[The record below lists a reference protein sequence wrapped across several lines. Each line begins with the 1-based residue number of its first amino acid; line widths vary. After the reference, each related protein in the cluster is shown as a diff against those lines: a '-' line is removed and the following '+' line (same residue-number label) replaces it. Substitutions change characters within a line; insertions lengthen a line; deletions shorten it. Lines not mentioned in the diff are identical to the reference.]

1 MRQLARLLKSCTCAS
16 RGLDDYLWSIW
27 RSDSCCQSYGPV
39 QNQLKL
45 LELEIYHF
53 FNNSSIKNCSFQAAP
68 QLQKFDASLPR
79 EDTTCRFVIS
89 GLICFESQSDSVDS
103 EKRKAKDYLGHKRY
117 MTTAHGRALQQCEKL
132 DAPLPAQPTPYT
144 ATGPLCEHKTLR
156 ILWRKEATSLYGLSL
171 NSPVRET
178 KHVRIM
184 KRWADLRAALR
195 TQNLNS
201 RCRSRADGGSLLMR
215 RLLLYAM

>member
-1 MRQLARLLKSCTCAS
+1 MSGHHVHELQAS
-16 RGLDDYLWSIW
+16 PGGAKHSI
-27 RSDSCCQSYGPV
+27 RAIYCPV
-39 QNQLKL
+39 QGN
-45 LELEIYHF
+45 
-53 FNNSSIKNCSFQAAP
+53 
-68 QLQKFDASLPR
+68 
-79 EDTTCRFVIS
+79 
-89 GLICFESQSDSVDS
+89 
-103 EKRKAKDYLGHKRY
+103 EKRKAKDFLGHKRY

-201 RCRSRADGGSLLMR
+201 RCRSRAGGGSRLLMR
-215 RLLLYAM
+215 RRLSCALEPPGSSPGGAKYSIRAIYCPVQGNEKPAIWVRLNRTDQKPQSLNALA